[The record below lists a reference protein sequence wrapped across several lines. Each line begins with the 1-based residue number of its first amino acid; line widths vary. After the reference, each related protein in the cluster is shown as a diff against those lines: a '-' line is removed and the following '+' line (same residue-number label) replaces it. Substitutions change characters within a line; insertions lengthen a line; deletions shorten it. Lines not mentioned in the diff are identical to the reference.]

1 MSRDSF
7 RYALAS
13 RLGEVMPNDE
23 STRAK
28 LRRMLCQ
35 NLRQVLTPEIAA
47 LIETECCPYEIGYLA
62 APGVVHGSGMLMKID
77 ALIESMLDKPQV
89 ECQIREHFAPGLY
102 AREITIP
109 KGVTIVG
116 AVHKTQNMAVLSRGC
131 LRVVT
136 DDGTMDINAHHVMT
150 IRPGCRNA
158 VFALEDSVW
167 TNYHPTTE
175 TDPDKLVEMFT
186 YSRRD
191 ELGGG
196 SCNPQLLRNGGRTI
210 KIGGTS

>member
-1 MSRDSF
+1 MTRDSF
-7 RYALAS
+7 RHALAS
-13 RLGEVMPNDE
+13 KLG
-23 STRAK
+23 
-28 LRRMLCQ
+28 
-35 NLRQVLTPEIAA
+35 QVITPELAA
-47 LIETECCPYEIGYLA
+47 WLELLCMPYEIGHLVT
-62 APGVVHGSGMLMKID
+62 PGVLQDSGMSGKID
-77 ALIESMLDKPQV
+77 TLIESMLDQPQI
-89 ECQIREHFAPGLY
+89 ECQIREHFSPGLY

-109 KGVTIVG
+109 KGACLIG
-116 AVHKTQNMAVLSRGC
+116 AIHKTQNMAVLSRGK

-136 DDGTMDINAHHVMT
+136 QSGAVEIEAHTVMT
-150 IRPGCRNA
+150 VQPGSRNA
-158 VFALEDSVW
+158 VFALEESVW

-186 YSRRD
+186 HSRRD

>member
-1 MSRDSF
+1 MNRDEF
-7 RYALAS
+7 RHAMGS
-13 RLGEVMPNDE
+13 KLG
-23 STRAK
+23 
-28 LRRMLCQ
+28 Q
-35 NLRQVLTPEIAA
+35 IITPELAA
-47 LIETECCPYEIGYLA
+47 WLELLCMPYEVGFVTSVGFGA
-62 APGVVHGSGMLMKID
+62 DTEMSGLLERLQEEMMTC
-77 ALIESMLDKPQV
+77 PQV

-109 KGVTIVG
+109 KGACLIG
-116 AVHKTQNMAVLSRGC
+116 AVHKTQNMAVLSRGR

-136 DDGTMDINAHHVMT
+136 ASGAVEIEAHAVMT
-150 IRPGCRNA
+150 VQPGSRNA
-158 VFALEDSVW
+158 VFALEESVW

-186 YSRRD
+186 HSRRD

-196 SCNPQLLRNGGRTI
+196 PRNPQLLRNGGQTI